1 MGPEDL
7 EMKDIEAVRYN
18 HLKLSSRR
26 EGHRDYLSK
35 DNRTNNMH
43 DDFIVSESQSPNA
56 SDRTKNLMISTIDSV
71 HTQNS
76 IDTQRKKARNL
87 K

>member
-26 EGHRDYLSK
+26 EGHRDYKSK
-35 DNRTNNMH
+35 DNRTNYMH
-43 DDFIVSESQSPNA
+43 DESFIVGESQSPNA
-56 SDRTKNLMISTIDSV
+56 SDRTKNLMSTIDSV

-76 IDTQRKKARNL
+76 IDT
-87 K
+87 

>member
-7 EMKDIEAVRYN
+7 DMKDIEAVRFN

-43 DDFIVSESQSPNA
+43 DESFIVGEGQSPNA
-56 SDRTKNLMISTIDSV
+56 SERTKNLMLSTMDSV
-71 HTQNS
+71 DTQNS
-76 IDTQRKKARNL
+76 LAT
-87 K
+87 